1 MTDEK
6 LNEIN
11 EETVEDEKPSAAIQ
25 EKTEET
31 AEEAVLTETDE
42 IKEAVEEV
50 KENTEA
56 VIRETAAE
64 TTEAA
69 GEAVTQANEVTEEV
83 RETVEP
89 QLGRSSEEAE
99 PVETVNAEEK
109 TAAEK
114 PEEKRTAAETVQPEI
129 RKPAITV
136 NTPKE
141 EQDLQKELERMRRD
155 YRRRQQQVNDLA
167 IQVNRKKSLSNFLL
181 ALLAFL
187 TVGLSVGGS
196 YLVTTLNNKKPTET
210 VVAYEGVETT
220 QNATVSTG
228 DLTDIVAG
236 IENTVVE
243 VYTESVSYSAFY
255 GEYVTGGAGSGVIYS
270 SDGYIITNNHV
281 IENARSINVK
291 LHDGTE
297 YTATLV
303 ATDEETDL
311 AVIKIDAKGLQRA
324 VLGDSEKLKVGEG
337 VIAIG
342 NPLGT
347 LGGTVTTG
355 IISALSR
362 EITIEGQKMTLL
374 QTNTAISPGNS
385 GGGLFN
391 TSGELIAIVNAKSS
405 GDSVEGIGFA
415 IPTRI
420 VKTVVRDLITHGYV
434 TGRPSIGIKCVS
446 IETQR
451 YMMYYKVNDYG
462 VYVSEV
468 LSESAIAAGLQAED
482 LIVAIEDKKVASYED
497 MKSALN
503 NFKPG
508 DSVTLTVLRGRERV
522 NLNVTLIE
530 KNAVN
535 N

>member
-114 PEEKRTAAETVQPEI
+114 PEEKRTAAETVKPEVKTEPVQPEI
-129 RKPAITV
+129 RKPGITV

-141 EQDLQKELERMRRD
+141 ERDLQKELEKMRRD
-155 YRRRQQQVNDLA
+155 YRRRQQQVSDLA
-167 IQVNRKKSLSNFLL
+167 VQVNRKKSLSNFLL
-181 ALLAFL
+181 AMLALL
-187 TVGLSVGGS
+187 TIGLSVGGS
-196 YLVTTLNNKKPTET
+196 YLVTVLNNKKPTET
-210 VVAYEGVETT
+210 VVVYEGVETAR
-220 QNATVSTG
+220 NANVSTG

-255 GEYVTGGAGSGVIYS
+255 GEYVTSGAGSGVIYTE
-270 SDGYIITNNHV
+270 DGYIVTNNHV
-281 IENARSINVK
+281 ISNARNINVK
-291 LHDGTE
+291 LQ
-297 YTATLV
+297 A
-303 ATDEETDL
+303 A
-311 AVIKIDAKGLQRA
+311 
-324 VLGDSEKLKVGEG
+324 
-337 VIAIG
+337 
-342 NPLGT
+342 
-347 LGGTVTTG
+347 
-355 IISALSR
+355 
-362 EITIEGQKMTLL
+362 
-374 QTNTAISPGNS
+374 
-385 GGGLFN
+385 F
-391 TSGELIAIVNAKSS
+391 
-405 GDSVEGIGFA
+405 
-415 IPTRI
+415 
-420 VKTVVRDLITHGYV
+420 
-434 TGRPSIGIKCVS
+434 PSN
-446 IETQR
+446 
-451 YMMYYKVNDYG
+451 MMA
-462 VYVSEV
+462 
-468 LSESAIAAGLQAED
+468 ESFQWPYF
-482 LIVAIEDKKVASYED
+482 S
-497 MKSALN
+497 
-503 NFKPG
+503 
-508 DSVTLTVLRGRERV
+508 
-522 NLNVTLIE
+522 
-530 KNAVN
+530 
-535 N
+535 

>member
-31 AEEAVLTETDE
+31 AEEAVLAETDE

-50 KENTEA
+50 KENTEP
-56 VIRETAAE
+56 VIQETA
-64 TTEAA
+64 
-69 GEAVTQANEVTEEV
+69 EAVEETVNRVNEVTEEV
-83 RETVEP
+83 RETAEP
-89 QLGRSSEEAE
+89 QLGWISAE
-99 PVETVNAEEK
+99 TKPVETVIPEEEK

-114 PEEKRTAAETVQPEI
+114 PEEKQATAETVKPEVKTEPVQPEI

-141 EQDLQKELERMRRD
+141 ERDLQKELERMRRD
-155 YRRRQQQVNDLA
+155 YRRRQQQVNDLVV
-167 IQVNRKKSLSNFLL
+167 QVNRKKSLSNFLL

-187 TVGLSVGGS
+187 TIGLSVGGS

-210 VVAYEGVETT
+210 VVVYEGVETG
-220 QNATVSTG
+220 QSVNVSSD
-228 DLTDIVAG
+228 DLTSIVAG

-297 YTATLV
+297 YNATLV

-311 AVIKIDAKGLQRA
+311 AVIKIDATGLQPA
-324 VLGDSEKLKVGEG
+324 VLGDSEKLKVGES

-362 EITIEGQKMTLL
+362 EITIEAG
-374 QTNTAISPGNS
+374 GNH
-385 GGGLFN
+385 
-391 TSGELIAIVNAKSS
+391 AA
-405 GDSVEGIGFA
+405 
-415 IPTRI
+415 
-420 VKTVVRDLITHGYV
+420 
-434 TGRPSIGIKCVS
+434 VS
-446 IETQR
+446 
-451 YMMYYKVNDYG
+451 
-462 VYVSEV
+462 
-468 LSESAIAAGLQAED
+468 L
-482 LIVAIEDKKVASYED
+482 
-497 MKSALN
+497 
-503 NFKPG
+503 
-508 DSVTLTVLRGRERV
+508 
-522 NLNVTLIE
+522 
-530 KNAVN
+530 
-535 N
+535 

>member
-25 EKTEET
+25 KKTEET

-42 IKEAVEEV
+42 IKKAVEEV

-109 TAAEK
+109 TATEK
-114 PEEKRTAAETVQPEI
+114 HEEKRTAAETVKPEVKTEPVQPEI

-141 EQDLQKELERMRRD
+141 ERDLQKELEKMRRD
-155 YRRRQQQVNDLA
+155 YRRRQQQVSDLA
-167 IQVNRKKSLSNFLL
+167 VQVNRKKSLSNFLL
-181 ALLAFL
+181 AMLALL
-187 TVGLSVGGS
+187 TIGLSVGGS
-196 YLVTTLNNKKPTET
+196 YLVTVLNNKKPTET
-210 VVAYEGVETT
+210 VVVYEGVETAR
-220 QNATVSTG
+220 NANVSSG

-255 GEYVTGGAGSGVIYS
+255 GEYVTGGAGSGVIYT

-291 LHDGTE
+291 LHDGKE
-297 YTATLV
+297 YSATLV

-362 EITIEGQKMTLL
+362 EITI
-374 QTNTAISPGNS
+374 
-385 GGGLFN
+385 
-391 TSGELIAIVNAKSS
+391 
-405 GDSVEGIGFA
+405 
-415 IPTRI
+415 
-420 VKTVVRDLITHGYV
+420 
-434 TGRPSIGIKCVS
+434 
-446 IETQR
+446 
-451 YMMYYKVNDYG
+451 
-462 VYVSEV
+462 
-468 LSESAIAAGLQAED
+468 
-482 LIVAIEDKKVASYED
+482 
-497 MKSALN
+497 
-503 NFKPG
+503 
-508 DSVTLTVLRGRERV
+508 
-522 NLNVTLIE
+522 
-530 KNAVN
+530 
-535 N
+535 